1 MTVRVDKIIIVG
13 GGIGGL
19 GAGLA
24 LQRRGFRVAIF
35 ERAREMREI
44 GAGVAISPNG
54 RRALRDLGIDE
65 ALESISF
72 EANALNICNYATG
85 DRIREHSNDAI
96 RQQQG
101 LGVLQVHR
109 GDLHRL
115 LKEALLSNDPE
126 CLHPGHEFVA
136 LEQDDRGVTA
146 SFANGASARGDVLI
160 GADGNT
166 STVRSFLFPEEPPVF
181 NGQVA
186 FRAVVPDELVPDE
199 LRAMPN
205 CMYPAPGRYLM
216 HYPLRSGQMMNV
228 IGVGQAREWEE
239 EGWSIP
245 TTPEDF
251 DGHYA
256 DLAPAVRRLIRNIPE
271 GSLFKWG
278 LRDREPLE
286 RWTVGRVTMLGDAA
300 HPMTPFLGQGANLA
314 LEDGMVLGRAFAQ
327 SESIDEA
334 LRRYEGARQPRT
346 SSIQLV
352 SREQG
357 KALQNPSL
365 RWRSPEELGYFDY
378 DPVTVAI

>member
-1 MTVRVDKIIIVG
+1 MSVRVDRIIIVG

-19 GAGLA
+19 GAALA
-24 LQRRGFRVAIF
+24 LQRRGFRVEIY

-72 EANALNICNYATG
+72 EADGLNICSYATG
-85 DRIREHSNDAI
+85 ERLRQHSNEHV
-96 RQQQG
+96 REQQG
-101 LGVLQVHR
+101 MGVLQVHR

-115 LKEALLSNDPE
+115 LKEAVDANDAG
-126 CLHPGHEFVA
+126 CLHPAHEFVA
-136 LEQDDRGVTA
+136 LEQDEDGVA
-146 SFANGASARGDVLI
+146 VRFANGGSVRGDVLI

-166 STVRSFLFPEEPPVF
+166 SAVRSFLFPEEPPVF

-199 LRAMPN
+199 LRAMQS
-205 CMYPAPGRYLM
+205 CMYPAPRRYLM
-216 HYPLRSGQMMNV
+216 HYPLRGGSLMNV

-256 DLAPAVRRLIRNIPE
+256 DLAPAVRRLVRNIPE

-278 LRDREPLE
+278 LRDREPLA

-314 LEDGMVLGRAFAQ
+314 LEDGLVLGRAFA
-327 SESIDEA
+327 ESDTIDDA
-334 LRRYEGARQPRT
+334 LGRYEAARRPRT
-346 SSIQLV
+346 SAIQLV

-378 DPVTVAI
+378 DPVTAAI